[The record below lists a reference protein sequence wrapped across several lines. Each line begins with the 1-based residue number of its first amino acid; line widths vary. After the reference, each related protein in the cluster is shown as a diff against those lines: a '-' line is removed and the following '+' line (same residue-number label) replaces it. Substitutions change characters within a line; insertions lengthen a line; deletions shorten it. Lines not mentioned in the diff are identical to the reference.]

1 VVVGAA
7 MGWHKDVGGRV
18 RVGVKMQLGSED
30 VSLVWSSRMQ
40 MQSWWVGE
48 NVRVGV

>member
-18 RVGVKMQLGSED
+18 MVGVKMQLGGED

-40 MQSWWVGE
+40 SWTRRE